1 MLKTSKVKFEIMK
14 QFLQTD
20 KKRASRK
27 NGNRGFYSINS
38 SMMLTHEAHLKLYL
52 HLPKAAF
59 SRRLSASSKKGLST
73 NTSELEADPFLHNP
87 ELAADPSENRLNL

>member
-1 MLKTSKVKFEIMK
+1 MEGKKRVMLKTSKVKFEIMK

-27 NGNRGFYSINS
+27 NRST
-38 SMMLTHEAHLKLYL
+38 MLTHEAHLKLYL

-87 ELAADPSENRLNL
+87 ELAADPSENRPNL